1 MSEQITQET
10 YPVKGMTCAACA
22 VAVEKALQ
30 KQSGVKTAAV
40 NYADNS
46 VRLAFDEKAI
56 SFKKLQKSVDN
67 AGYQLSQVQSRE
79 VLVKEKASSLKKAQ
93 SEFYVALGFGVIV
106 FVLSMFIGPFG
117 YKNELL
123 LVLTLPVVFW
133 SGRHFFVSAW
143 KQLRHAH
150 TNMDT
155 LIAFGT
161 GSAMLFSVFN
171 TFWPQVLQNKGVVPH
186 VYYESAAVI
195 ITFILLGKYLE
206 ERAKHSTGK
215 ALEKLLDL
223 QVKKVIRLVDGI
235 EESVSLEEVVEG
247 DWLLVKPGDKIPV
260 DGSVK
265 LGSSS
270 VDESMVTGESVPVF
284 KEEDDEVRAGTI
296 NLDGVL
302 QIRAEKVGSETLL
315 GRIIQ
320 LVTEAQ
326 GSKAPIQKLA
336 DKIAGIFVPSVLLL
350 AAFTFFVWWFWGP
363 EPGLTLAFVN
373 TFSVLI
379 IACPCALGLATPT
392 AIMVGIG
399 RGASM
404 GILIKDAIAL
414 EQATRIDTLFVD
426 KTGTISE
433 GKLSVTDFHTFF
445 PDEDNL
451 HLLSIL
457 NGIESKS
464 SHPIAT
470 AVADYLTEG
479 YMLFPIMVNQLK
491 NTPGEGVEA
500 ELEEN
505 LYRVVGDRGLGNVE
519 LNPEQKKVIAKLRE
533 SGKTLVYF
541 LKEDQ
546 LLSVMGLKDTL
557 KKESFSTVKSLKKQG
572 ILVTM
577 LSGDHE
583 TVCARLAY
591 ETGIESYQ
599 AGLLPQD
606 KSRLVKEAQR
616 LGKVV
621 AFAGD
626 GINDAPALAQADIGI
641 AMGTGTDVALESAA
655 VTLLKGDLSKLLQL
669 IRLSKRTVSTMRQN
683 LFWAFIYNIIAIP
696 LAAGILFPV
705 NGFLLNP
712 MIAGAAMAFSSVSV
726 VLNSLRLRKAGL
738 R

>member
-10 YPVKGMTCAACA
+10 YPVQGMTCAACA
-22 VAVEKALQ
+22 VAVENTLQ
-30 KQSGVKTAAV
+30 KQNGVKEATV
-40 NYADNS
+40 NYANNS
-46 VRLAFDEKAI
+46 VKLTFDAKAV
-56 SFKKLQKSVDN
+56 SFKRLQKSVDN
-67 AGYQLSQVQSRE
+67 AGYQLTQVKSRA
-79 VLVKEKASSLKKAQ
+79 VLASEKAAALKKARQ
-93 SEFYVALGFGVIV
+93 EFFIALGFGAVV
-106 FVLSMFIGPFG
+106 FVLSMFIGDFDF
-117 YKNELL
+117 KNEIL

-133 SGRHFFVSAW
+133 SGRHFFVGAW
-143 KQLRHAH
+143 KQLRHGR

-161 GSAMLFSVFN
+161 GSAMLFSIFN
-171 TFWPQVLQNKGVVPH
+171 TFWRVVLQSQGVVPH

-195 ITFILLGKYLE
+195 VTFILLGKYLE

-223 QVKKVIRLVDGI
+223 QVKRVIRLVDGV
-235 EESVSLEEVVEG
+235 EETISLEAVAEG
-247 DWLLVKPGDKIPV
+247 DRLLVKPGDKVPV

-265 LGSSS
+265 SGSSS
-270 VDESMVTGESVPVF
+270 VDESMVTGESVPVL
-284 KEEDDEVRAGTI
+284 KQEDDEVKAGTI

-302 QIRAEKVGSETLL
+302 QIRAEKVGDETLL

-336 DKIAGIFVPSVLLL
+336 DKIAGVFVPVVLLL
-350 AAFTFFVWWFWGP
+350 AVATFLIWWLWGP
-363 EPGLTLAFVN
+363 ESGLALAFVN

-404 GILIKDAIAL
+404 GILIKDAIGL
-414 EQATRIDTLFVD
+414 EQATRMETLFVD

-445 PDEDNL
+445 PEEDNL

-457 NGIESKS
+457 NGIEAKS

-470 AVADYLTEG
+470 AVSDYLADG

-491 NTPGEGVEA
+491 TIPGEGIEA
-500 ELEEN
+500 ELEGD
-505 LYRVVGDRGLGNVE
+505 LFRVVGDRGLKEVKFNADQERLVE
-519 LNPEQKKVIAKLRE
+519 QLRQ
-533 SGKTLVYF
+533 SGRTLVFF
-541 LKEDQ
+541 LRQNE
-546 LLSVMGLKDTL
+546 LLSVAGLNDTV
-557 KKESFSTVKSLKKQG
+557 KKESLSTVASLKKQG
-572 ILVTM
+572 IEVTM

-583 TVCARLAY
+583 AVCARLAY
-591 ETGIESYQ
+591 QTGIERYH

-606 KSRLVKEAQR
+606 KSALVKKAQQE
-616 LGKVV
+616 GKIV

-626 GINDAPALAQADIGI
+626 GINDAPALARADIGI
-641 AMGTGTDVALESAA
+641 AMGTGTDVALESAT
-655 VTLLKGDLSKLLQL
+655 VTLLKGDLTKLLRL
-669 IRLSKRTVSTMRQN
+669 LKLSKRTVSTMRQN

-696 LAAGILFPV
+696 LAAGILYPV

-712 MIAGAAMAFSSVSV
+712 MIAGAAMAFSSLSV
-726 VLNSLRLRKAGL
+726 VINSLRLRKL
-738 R
+738 KL